1 MISNLFKKAFVVGAF
16 TIFFDFIFHKFL
28 THPMESLTYFM
39 IKFLLAFF
47 VAIGIYTLNN
57 YRIKKRF
64 IIPISG
70 LIFSTLMSIYYRM
83 WELGEAGVP
92 FGSRAP
98 DIIGISRDNLILFSG
113 TWWFGHAIFFIISIL
128 IADKLVNS
136 YGD

>member
-1 MISNLFKKAFVVGAF
+1 MISNLFKKAFIVGAF